1 MIYCENSSLQ
11 ALSLSIVGNRL
22 HDDGVQ
28 KSECLIEL
36 NDKLRQVLVQY
47 FISSFKTEE
56 RYRFFHHSGLD
67 FNFVYSLVTDIF
79 NSPEMLLE
87 YSGQL
92 ADQLYEMS
100 GHNMIKS
107 GEFYVAYFNQIEFD
121 GQKSDAIG
129 LFKSENKD
137 TFLMVSS
144 QNRTTVIEQ
153 LEGTDIRKLDKG
165 CLIFN
170 TKKEEGYRIAVV
182 DNSNNSEAKYWI
194 EDFLNIKPCQDNYFQ
209 TRNFM
214 TVCKNFLSKQL
225 PEEFEVSKA
234 DQVELLNKS
243 VQYFKENEE
252 EFFKK
257 YNTKNRKSEAAVMEK
272 KEMRTVST
280 AEFITSWNEMEK
292 YWANNDGDADENSYY
307 NRIINQKINIEL
319 PMLGIKT
326 ELFWCPPTVECL
338 DDMFDRMID
347 DEYLDWLVDKEQC
360 YYTGGGIWLAEVPF
374 EYGNK
379 SLVMVVD
386 NEDSSVWAVYQ
397 NVLKDNG
404 IYDSVEHSELMI
416 ESGDS
421 VHIVPDWQIYY
432 IKALQLLAN
441 ELK

>member
-1 MIYCENSSLQ
+1 MKVDMFTHSEWFGNDIYVSPNENIYCLYPFDNGIKLLIIDEDMKFNTYKQ
-11 ALSLSIVGNRL
+11 IIEGNEEPGELSEVM
-22 HDDGVQ
+22 VYWMY
-28 KSECLIEL
+28 SEL
-36 NDKLRQVLVQY
+36 D
-47 FISSFKTEE
+47 TEE
-56 RYRFFHHSGLD
+56 ETHDAVRKI
-67 FNFVYSLVTDIF
+67 V
-79 NSPEMLLE
+79 EE
-87 YSGQL
+87 Y
-92 ADQLYEMS
+92 E
-100 GHNMIKS
+100 
-107 GEFYVAYFNQIEFD
+107 
-121 GQKSDAIG
+121 
-129 LFKSENKD
+129 
-137 TFLMVSS
+137 
-144 QNRTTVIEQ
+144 
-153 LEGTDIRKLDKG
+153 
-165 CLIFN
+165 
-170 TKKEEGYRIAVV
+170 
-182 DNSNNSEAKYWI
+182 
-194 EDFLNIKPCQDNYFQ
+194 
-209 TRNFM
+209 
-214 TVCKNFLSKQL
+214 
-225 PEEFEVSKA
+225 
-234 DQVELLNKS
+234 
-243 VQYFKENEE
+243 ENEE